1 MTMTITA
8 CRAASLIAAV
18 FGAALCTIAPA
29 QDATITNARIIRGN
43 GEVIER
49 GTITVRGGRIQSIAA
64 GAPAATV
71 GTLVDARGL
80 TAMPGF
86 IDAHR
91 HLQLGPNVRDEMQA
105 LLDAGFTTVL
115 SGGGAPERQIAV
127 RDQIERGE
135 LNGPRLIPSGSFGL
149 LANMT
154 PEQAREGIR
163 KLAALG
169 VKYTGE
175 VLLTPLPGPTE
186 TELRSLAAMQ
196 DEGRKAGVA
205 VQVHAVSTPAM
216 MAAVRAKVDLLVHV
230 PNKDWIKPE
239 EAAELAAANVKI
251 LMAIGFG
258 SPVFGVFANDNQ
270 PRFRDGKP
278 WPSGIIDGVGG
289 GKEAGYSMVNSRTL
303 FDAGALLGNGM
314 DTTYDPKA
322 GLAHELRSM
331 NVVFSM
337 RDSLKIM
344 GANTAT
350 YLGMQDRLGA
360 LDAGKIAD
368 VLLFEGDPLSG
379 YWNWLGPKLVMKEG
393 RIVVDRR

>member
-1 MTMTITA
+1 MTRNARTA
-8 CRAASLIAAV
+8 AIVVAAVLALGLGRIAA
-18 FGAALCTIAPA
+18 A
-29 QDATITNARIIRGN
+29 QDATITNARILTGA

-49 GTITVRGGRIQSIAA
+49 GAIVIRGGRIASITA

-71 GTLVDARGL
+71 GAVVDAKGR

-91 HLQLGPNVRDEMQA
+91 HLQLGDKTRAEMQS

-135 LNGPRLIPSGSFGL
+135 MPGPRLIPSGSFGL

-175 VLLTPLPGPTE
+175 VLLSPVPGPTE
-186 TELRSLAAMQ
+186 AELRNLAAMQ

-230 PNKDWIKPE
+230 PNKDWITPE
-239 EAAELAAANVKI
+239 EAAELAAAKTKI

-258 SPVFGVFANDNQ
+258 SPVFGVFADDNK

-278 WPSGIIDGVGG
+278 WPEGIVDGVGG

-303 FDAGALLGNGM
+303 FDAGAIIGNGM
-314 DTTYDPKA
+314 DTTYDPQA

-344 GANTAT
+344 GPNTAA

-368 VLLFEGDPLSG
+368 VLLFEGDPLAG
-379 YWNWLGPKLVMKEG
+379 YWNWLKPKLVMKEG